1 MAARRLELPVEA
13 FELVVHPVHVRP
25 ERAQLVAVGDVDV
38 PEKSPEAI
46 AASRESIRWIG
57 PINDQE
63 RTNPSTR
70 ARPIAPAAAD
80 EEVPRSRTRALS
92 AIRSLVFAVVELAST
107 VASWLRSTA
116 RLRS

>member
-1 MAARRLELPVEA
+1 MTSTC
-13 FELVVHPVHVRP
+13 
-25 ERAQLVAVGDVDV
+25 

-46 AASRESIRWIG
+46 AASRESIRSIG

-70 ARPIAPAAAD
+70 ARPIAPAATPMKRFREFA
-80 EEVPRSRTRALS
+80 RAALS

-107 VASWLRSTA
+107 SGQLVEVDGEALRS
-116 RLRS
+116 